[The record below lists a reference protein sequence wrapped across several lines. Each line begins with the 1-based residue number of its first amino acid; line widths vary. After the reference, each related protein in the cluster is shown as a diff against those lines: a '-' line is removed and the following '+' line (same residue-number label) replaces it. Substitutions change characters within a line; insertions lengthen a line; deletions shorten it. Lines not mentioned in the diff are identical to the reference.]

1 VTIHKILTFA
11 AVALVVATSPS
22 LACKGKNVLFEDNF
36 AEVDP
41 AWDVWDQTKIEDG
54 ALKITATAGRIAE
67 IFYKADSYEK
77 ADICVDAIVP
87 DVTDP
92 KNQGSASLLFEAQS
106 YNDFYALYVSPANG
120 TVSVARLFKNK
131 WLYPVPSRK
140 VDGINTQPGA
150 KNTLRVTLN
159 GARATAYVNEHKIAD
174 FRINA
179 TEGGGFVGLNVDG
192 GESAPVT
199 WSFKNFKVTDLP

>member
-1 VTIHKILTFA
+1 MTFHKILTCA

-54 ALKITATAGRIAE
+54 ALKITATAEHSAG

-92 KNQGSASLLFEAQS
+92 KKQGSASLLFEAQD
-106 YNDFYALYVSPANG
+106 YGDFYALYVSPAYG
-120 TVSVARLFKNK
+120 TVRVERLFKHK
-131 WLYPVPSRK
+131 WLSPVPSRK
-140 VDGINTQPGA
+140 VDGLNTQPGA

-159 GARATAYVNEHKIAD
+159 GARATAYVNDHKIAD

-192 GESAPVT
+192 GETAPAT